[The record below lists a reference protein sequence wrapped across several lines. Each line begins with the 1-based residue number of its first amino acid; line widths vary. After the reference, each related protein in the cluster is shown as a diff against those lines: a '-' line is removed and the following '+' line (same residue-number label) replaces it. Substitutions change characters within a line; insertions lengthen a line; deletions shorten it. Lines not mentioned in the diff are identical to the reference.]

1 MPTATDRVRSDLSY
15 VRKAVESSDRHPTPA
30 SIYLLWAAIGAVGFP
45 ILDLAPRYAP
55 WFWLIASPL
64 GLAVSLWL
72 GRRHARRIGQIG
84 RSEGRRHGLH
94 WLGVVLAAALAMLLA
109 VAGRVDGAVLGQV
122 VLLLIALTYFLA
134 GVHLDRA
141 MLWVSGLLVA
151 GYLALFV
158 VAAWAWTVIGLTL
171 AAGLAACAAAGRRG
185 LVRRAG

>member
-15 VRKAVESSDRHPTPA
+15 VREAVESSDRHPTPA
-30 SIYLLWAAIGAVGFP
+30 SIYLLWAAIGTVGFP

-72 GRRHARRIGQIG
+72 GRRHARRIGQMG

-94 WLGVVLAAALAMLLA
+94 WLGVVLAAALAMPLA
-109 VAGRVDGAVLGQV
+109 VTGRVDGTALGQV
-122 VLLLIALTYFLA
+122 ILLLVALTYFLA